1 MTNLPVSG
9 KFKITCEYGRKGNN
23 WKCGRHTGIDFV
35 SEDKKVYGTCDG
47 KVSHAGYD
55 RSYGNYV
62 VVKSNESDTF
72 HWFCHLDER
81 YVQIGD
87 KVSRLTLIGLMG
99 MTGNASGV
107 HLHFEIRK
115 KCNCYGYDKTENP
128 ASYCKVPNR
137 VIEDLDSKDFQ
148 ISSKLKQGN
157 KILVPV
163 KYTGAETNSAKLIEL
178 ENRQMWIY
186 KSTVVDDKFI
196 QATICWIEENRI
208 MIEVDSTENENC
220 QLWID
225 KSLVKE

>member
-9 KFKITCEYGRKGNN
+9 KFNITCEYGRKGNN

-35 SEDKKVYGTCDG
+35 SEDRKVYGTCDG

-87 KVSRLTLIGLMG
+87 KVSRLTLIGRMG

-115 KCNCYGYDKTENP
+115 KCNCYGFDKSENP
-128 ASYCKVPNR
+128 AIYCKIPNI
-137 VIEDLDSKDFQ
+137 VGDYDSKDFQ
-148 ISSKLKQGN
+148 LSEKIKQGN
-157 KILVPV
+157 RVKIPI
-163 KYTGAETNSAKLIEL
+163 KYTGAETDVAKLIEL

-186 KSTVVDDKFI
+186 KSTVIDDKYI
-196 QATICWIEENRI
+196 QGIICWIEENRI
-208 MIEVDSTENENC
+208 MVEVDSTEKENC
-220 QLWID
+220 QLWIN
-225 KSLVKE
+225 KSLIEEM

>member
-35 SEDKKVYGTCDG
+35 SEDSKVYGTCDG
-47 KVSHAGYD
+47 KVSHTGYD
-55 RSYGNYV
+55 RLYGNYV
-62 VVKSNESDTF
+62 VVKSSESDTF
-72 HWFCHLDER
+72 HWFCHLDEK
-81 YVQIGD
+81 YVHIGD

-137 VIEDLDSKDFQ
+137 VIDDLDSKDFQ

-186 KSTVVDDKFI
+186 KSTVIDDKFI
-196 QATICWIEENRI
+196 QATVCWIEENRI